1 MGQLAAVLA
10 ACFARLPAQRAC
22 LTPGRFRL
30 TLPRCSNLGYT
41 YDDLE
46 QFEALAANGS
56 EAGVGDRVV
65 ALYPLEPIG
74 RFACVRTSGVGGRLW
89 LARATA

>member
-1 MGQLAAVLA
+1 MPLAPGCCWTGQLAAVLGA
-10 ACFARLPAQRAC
+10 RFARLPAQRPC
-22 LTPGRFRL
+22 LTPCHVGHPL
-30 TLPRCSNLGYT
+30 SHCSNLGYT

-74 RFACVRTSGVGGRLW
+74 RFD
-89 LARATA
+89 